1 MPRMSS
7 SSMHASTPVLVITPS
22 TLPPEE
28 MEYYRGLQEQDEA
41 AADQL
46 PEWLQPRD
54 AREKA
59 RIKWLVSC
67 GP

>member
-1 MPRMSS
+1 
-7 SSMHASTPVLVITPS
+7 
-22 TLPPEE
+22 